1 MRILVVNHT
10 LGPPA
15 GSEKNTF
22 ITATGLHKR
31 GHIVQCFGL
40 WNGQTAYHLETEG
53 IGCWEKDP
61 TGLDKPDIIFAGHKT
76 PTRVIA
82 KHFPDTPM
90 VVISRSTYNDEEL
103 LGEDIFKRAHS
114 VVAVDTEVK
123 EHLDTEYGF
132 EDDKVVVIRNSVDLT
147 WYRPETCHYRWREGD
162 PIRIVQVSRI
172 GGKRQYGINTMIK
185 VAAELNKLHDERHG
199 ADYMLA
205 GFGHWHRIYALEEE
219 LGIQVLMQHQVW
231 DSADTIH
238 QGDMVAGAARC
249 IMEGMACGKPCIPIT
264 NFGCDGFVT
273 RDNFEEVHHAEFHGK
288 TQMFPLNDPT
298 KIAIEI
304 KKTFNS
310 GKYKEMCKTNRALAE
325 THFDNEIR
333 LNALEHLFEEAI
345 KHG

>member
-1 MRILVVNHT
+1 MKILIVNHT

-31 GHIVQCFGL
+31 GHSVQCFGL

-53 IGCWEKDP
+53 IKCWEKKP
-61 TGLDKPDIIFAGHKT
+61 EGLEKPDIIFAGHKT

-82 KHFPDTPM
+82 EHFPDTPM

-103 LGEDIFKRAHS
+103 LGEDIFQRAYR
-114 VVAVDTEVK
+114 VICVDSEVK
-123 EHLDTEYGF
+123 EHLQEEHQLPDE
-132 EDDKVVVIRNSVDLT
+132 KVVIVRNSVDIK
-147 WYRPETCHYRWREGD
+147 WYRPEKCHYRWRPGD

-172 GGKRQYGINTMIK
+172 GGKRQYGINTMMK
-185 VAAELNKLHDERHG
+185 VSAELNKLHKEHHG

-205 GFGHWHRIYALEEE
+205 GFGHWHRIHTLEEE
-219 LGIQVLMQHQVW
+219 LGLKVIMQHQVW

-273 RDNFEEVHHAEFHGK
+273 RDNFEELHHAEFHGK
-288 TQMFPLNDPT
+288 TQKFPLGDPT

-304 KKTFNS
+304 KKIFEEE
-310 GKYKEMCKTNRALAE
+310 KYKEMCDTNRELAE
-325 THFDNEIR
+325 RFFDNETR
-333 LNALEHLFEEAI
+333 LDKLELLFEEAI